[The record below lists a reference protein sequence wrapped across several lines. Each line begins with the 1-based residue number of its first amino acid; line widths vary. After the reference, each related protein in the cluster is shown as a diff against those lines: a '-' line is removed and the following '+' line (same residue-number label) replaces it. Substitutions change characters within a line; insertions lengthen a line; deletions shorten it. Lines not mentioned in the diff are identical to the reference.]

1 MIISGFSFIIM
12 HSAAKYLSDEV
23 HVFEIT
29 FLRCVLVIF
38 VLAPLIFK
46 QGLNTLITYVCTF
59 IINIQLK
66 QDKIMGELNTKSQKI
81 TFIIQCSVK
90 SDANEF
96 RKWAN
101 DRAAKYV
108 FDLKEVKTISYEWYL
123 SDDNKEATLVESFI
137 DSDGAM
143 QRLNNHMS
151 SPIAEEVMQHV
162 DIKKWLVFG
171 NSKQDL
177 IDTLTPFGASFNRH
191 HCGFNHSSE

>member
-1 MIISGFSFIIM
+1 M
-12 HSAAKYLSDEV
+12 
-23 HVFEIT
+23 
-29 FLRCVLVIF
+29 
-38 VLAPLIFK
+38 IFK
-46 QGLNTLITYVCTF
+46 HTF
-59 IINIQLK
+59 NEKII
-66 QDKIMGELNTKSQKI
+66 
-81 TFIIQCSVK
+81 FIIQCSVK

-123 SDDNKEATLVESFI
+123 SDDNSEATLVESFI

-151 SPIAEEVMQHV
+151 SPIAEEVMNHV
-162 DIKKWLVFG
+162 DIREWLVFG

-177 IDTLTPFGASFNRH
+177 IDALTPFGAKFKRQ
-191 HCGFNHSSE
+191 HCGFNQ